1 MAMATEMGR
10 GSARILQLADGDAD
24 SRLVPEDLG
33 AAYALLLDLSGEGRP
48 GFVLTL
54 PADPTQAATLTA
66 MMTVLGRYRD
76 RLQSVAADGVIHE
89 MPYPRC
95 RYLLRDRLE
104 TPPGDWAALADWANA
119 RLSRELPTPEIY
131 LQPDDCGLWA
141 GRVQVSLSPLPFL
154 LYWLLALRCRNSL
167 PWLRG
172 EEALTEELRAFAAS
186 TTREV
191 MPARPEPEE
200 MTLPAV
206 AAALDDLCAMLAA
219 AIALDQGR
227 ECCLP
232 VQGLATYGLALTP
245 ERVTCPRNYS

>member
-1 MAMATEMGR
+1 MAMATEVGS
-10 GSARILQLADGDAD
+10 GSASVLRLADGDGD
-24 SRLVPEDLG
+24 SRLVPDDLG
-33 AAYALLLDLSGEGRP
+33 SAYELLLDLSGEGRP

-54 PADPTQAATLTA
+54 PADAAQAATLTA

-76 RLQSVAADGVIHE
+76 RLQAVTADGVIHE
-89 MPYPRC
+89 VPFPRC

-119 RLSRELPTPEIY
+119 RLSRDLPTPEIY
-131 LQPDDCGLWA
+131 LQPDTCTLWA
-141 GRVQVSLSPLPFL
+141 GRMQVVLAPLPFL
-154 LYWLLALRCRNSL
+154 LYWLLALRCRNGL

-191 MPARPEPEE
+191 MPGLPEA
-200 MTLPAV
+200 AV
-206 AAALDDLCAMLAA
+206 ISPGAVKAALDQACAALAA

-245 ERVTCPRNYS
+245 ERVTCPRNYN